1 MVETI
6 RKCEICKAYLDD
18 EDLFCANC
26 GTESPRLDGAKIV
39 ENQEVTHNYSCKGC
53 GASMSYDASAQTL
66 RCPFC
71 GSDRLDQ
78 EQSKQKALV
87 AHLVVPFRFDRNQ
100 IDSVL
105 KKWMGNSFWRPRDL
119 ASRATV
125 TNMTPVFVPYWVFN
139 AKTHTYWTADT
150 SNVPWGKRGDWAPIS
165 GQHAS
170 EYRGV
175 VVGASSVLT
184 PHETAA
190 ICPFN
195 IDLGKTP
202 DQVDLEHYV
211 VEQFRVQRKFARP
224 MARESIEQLER
235 DSCRKYVPGRARNI
249 KVNVQLEGL
258 IGQPVLLPVWVL
270 AYRYKGDLYRFLA
283 NGQTGKHT
291 GTAPLSWSRVI
302 MVIGVVIAAV
312 VAILGLIGLFAWA
325 SS

>member
-1 MVETI
+1 MYDTAL
-6 RKCEICKAYLDD
+6 KCTICKAFIDE

-26 GTESPRLDGAKIV
+26 GTEAPRVDGAKIV
-39 ENQEVTHNYSCKGC
+39 ETQQVTHAYSCRGC

-78 EQSKQKALV
+78 EQSTQKTLTAQLIV
-87 AHLVVPFRFDRNQ
+87 RFRFDRAQVNQ
-100 IDSVL
+100 VL
-105 KKWMGNSFWRPRDL
+105 KQWMGSSFWRPKDL
-119 ASRATV
+119 ASTSTI
-125 TNMTPVFVPYWVFN
+125 TNMAPVFVPYWVFN
-139 AKTHTYWTADT
+139 AKTHTFWTAD
-150 SNVPWGKRGDWAPIS
+150 SSVVPWGKRGDWAPIS

-175 VVGASSVLT
+175 VVGASSVLS
-184 PHETAA
+184 PRETFA

-195 IDLGKTP
+195 LELGETP
-202 DQVDLEHYV
+202 DQVDLDNYV

-224 MARESIEQLER
+224 MARASIEELER
-235 DSCRKYVPGRARNI
+235 DSCRKYVPGRARNVH
-249 KVNVQLEGL
+249 VNVQLEGL

-291 GTAPLSWSRVI
+291 GTAPISWWRVT
-302 MVIGVVIAAV
+302 MVIAIVIACILG
-312 VAILGLIGLFAWA
+312 ILGLISLFAMIA
-325 SS
+325 N